1 VSPNVFYEDFEL
13 LFDIKNG
20 VLTFADNTIPVHKN
34 YAITFNDTSI
44 PKHLRS
50 KTYIATLDGN
60 SKKYNKTEVSDVFF
74 KTWTRNTGQFTLVQ
88 DTIAPVVKLINFSE
102 GKWLSKEA
110 SLQIE
115 IDDRGS
121 GIDTYNAYLNDTW
134 ILMEYDY
141 KTKRLVHDFSDGKV
155 QEGRNNLKVIVT
167 DNVGNS
173 TTFETHFFRSQ
184 KTNE

>member
-1 VSPNVFYEDFEL
+1 
-13 LFDIKNG
+13 
-20 VLTFADNTIPVHKN
+20 IPVHKN

-50 KTYIATLDGN
+50 KTYIASLEGN

-102 GKWLSKEA
+102 GKWLSNEA

-115 IDDRGS
+115 KDDRGS
-121 GIDTYNAYLNDTW
+121 RIDTINAYHKDTS

-173 TTFETHFFRSQ
+173 SPFETHL
-184 KTNE
+184 